1 MSGSVKLTNILP
13 PDDTGK
19 GEDGKPTVH
28 ASGIEELI
36 NWHHK
41 QASELLNP
49 PTPPLPPYVIVF
61 VSFLTDPATMLPAPA
76 LPQKAV
82 ENVKLNRVLL
92 CFQDT
97 KLELDFEIHYFNLAK
112 KRSQIAC
119 LCLLAITALLGIADF
134 AYHAE
139 KGYDSILSLGTL
151 VIIRYGALLPL
162 GLLLLVLSNTRSFQ
176 HYSQYAI
183 AIFNFV
189 FGSGLSAM
197 AVLGGDYAGYGTV
210 FTFVFYT
217 FFLSK
222 VGN

>member
-1 MSGSVKLTNILP
+1 MF
-13 PDDTGK
+13 
-19 GEDGKPTVH
+19 
-28 ASGIEELI
+28 
-36 NWHHK
+36 
-41 QASELLNP
+41 
-49 PTPPLPPYVIVF
+49 VF
-61 VSFLTDPATMLPAPA
+61 VSLLTDPATMLPAPA

-183 AIFNFV
+183 SIFNFV

>member
-1 MSGSVKLTNILP
+1 M
-13 PDDTGK
+13 
-19 GEDGKPTVH
+19 
-28 ASGIEELI
+28 
-36 NWHHK
+36 
-41 QASELLNP
+41 
-49 PTPPLPPYVIVF
+49 
-61 VSFLTDPATMLPAPA
+61 TDPATMLPAPA

-97 KLELDFEIHYFNLAK
+97 KLELDFEIHSFNLAK